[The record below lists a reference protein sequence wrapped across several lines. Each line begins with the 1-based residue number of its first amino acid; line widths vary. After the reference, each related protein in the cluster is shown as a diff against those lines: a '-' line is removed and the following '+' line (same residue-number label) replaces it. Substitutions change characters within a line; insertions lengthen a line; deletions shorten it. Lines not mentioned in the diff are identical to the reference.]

1 MTMDIVDAQVHLNL
15 VLNTEQLL
23 AAMDSLGIQGVVVD
37 EYWGRG
43 KDGQVLPGYLQP
55 DGMYRAIAPDAD
67 AAALRYPERFAYVL
81 RLYPRDDIAAV
92 VQQLADNPAA
102 RAGRLIIRGDDRVEA
117 FAGDEYD
124 ACFDAAAKFQ
134 LPLCV
139 FAPGNATLVRRHAER
154 SPETV
159 IVLDHAGWPTSP
171 EQIDDI
177 LRLSE
182 LPNVVVKWGHGPAL
196 FGEGAEYPFAP
207 MFGPLRRYLD
217 AFGAERM
224 MWASDFTAI
233 SAGHRWADELFA
245 VRESA
250 QLSQQEKELLL
261 AGTARR
267 IFNWPRPEKLS
278 GPPIIEH

>member
-43 KDGQVLPGYLQP
+43 KDGHVLPGYLQP

-117 FAGDEYD
+117 FAGD
-124 ACFDAAAKFQ
+124 
-134 LPLCV
+134 
-139 FAPGNATLVRRHAER
+139 
-154 SPETV
+154 
-159 IVLDHAGWPTSP
+159 
-171 EQIDDI
+171 
-177 LRLSE
+177 
-182 LPNVVVKWGHGPAL
+182 
-196 FGEGAEYPFAP
+196 
-207 MFGPLRRYLD
+207 
-217 AFGAERM
+217 
-224 MWASDFTAI
+224 
-233 SAGHRWADELFA
+233 
-245 VRESA
+245 
-250 QLSQQEKELLL
+250 
-261 AGTARR
+261 
-267 IFNWPRPEKLS
+267 
-278 GPPIIEH
+278 